1 MTVNEM
7 HIAVNLGVQKI
18 ASFQADVLLPQE
30 IDFELNIAMMRF
42 IKQRYNPSSNR
53 QGKGF
58 EQSQKRIDDL
68 RNLVVTTSSSTISSG
83 GFLTDALGTYIY
95 NTSNTNIYVERATL
109 PLDYLFLVSVSA
121 QVNYVCNG
129 NIAYA
134 VFQDKVNYNWVKVDL
149 TPPVAG
155 YFLTDIAYYD
165 GSWWVSMMNTIFG
178 EEISR
183 DELIK
188 TNNYLNDFFP
198 SYNAN
203 VRETLNDTG
212 AALDPPVDSNH
223 IYIGTIN
230 DMFSDPSTGGYIR
243 TTWTQAVGS
252 GVYAYKEEDNL
263 KTFGVTTRAVKNTA
277 TPRPLTRISQCWFA
291 QSDDIPTIMKDPFNR
306 TSFDYIPYSVKENF
320 IDVYSDNTFIV
331 PKVFIVYIRKPK
343 AISITLG
350 VGCELAEHTHQEI
363 VEMTI
368 KSILEGIESQRYN
381 SQSMENLES
390 E

>member
-18 ASFQADVLLPQE
+18 ASFQADILLPQE

-68 RNLVVTTSSSTISSG
+68 RNLVVTTSSNTISAG
-83 GFLTDALGTYIY
+83 GFLNDALGTYIY

-121 QVNYVCNG
+121 EVDYVCNG

-134 VFQDKVNYNWVKVDL
+134 IAQDTVNYNWVKVNL
-149 TPPVAG
+149 TPPRQELVLKA
-155 YFLTDIAYYD
+155 LAYSD
-165 GSWWVSMMNTIFG
+165 GVGWVQILNTPTG
-178 EEISR
+178 QEVPR

-188 TNNYLNDFFP
+188 TSNYLHNFFP

-203 VRETLNDTG
+203 VVETLNDTG

-223 IYIGTIN
+223 IYLGTTTNILPY
-230 DMFSDPSTGGYIR
+230 PSTGGYIKA
-243 TTWTQAVGS
+243 TWQEPSLSFGAV
-252 GVYAYKEEDNL
+252 YREEDNL
-263 KTFGVTTRAVKNTA
+263 LTYGVTRRLVQTTA
-277 TPRPLTRISQCWFA
+277 TPRPLKRISQCWFA

-306 TSFDYIPYSVKENF
+306 TSFDYIPYSIKENF
-320 IDVYSDNTFIV
+320 VDVYSDNTFVV
-331 PKVFIVYIRKPK
+331 PKVFLVYIRKPK
-343 AISITLG
+343 AISITSG
-350 VGCELAEHTHQEI
+350 IGCELAEHTHQEI

>member
-1 MTVNEM
+1 M

-18 ASFQADVLLPQE
+18 ASFQADTLLPQE

-42 IKQRYNPSSNR
+42 IKQRYNANSNR

-58 EQSQKRIDDL
+58 EQSQKRVDDL
-68 RNLVVTTSSSTISSG
+68 RNLVVTTSSNTISAG

-95 NTSNTNIYVERATL
+95 TTGNTNIYMERATL
-109 PLDYLFLVSVSA
+109 PLDYLFLVSVTA
-121 QVNYVCNG
+121 YVRYYCNES
-129 NIAYA
+129 IKPA
-134 VFQDKVNYNWVKVDL
+134 VLLYKVDYDWVKVDL
-149 TPPVAG
+149 TPPIDG
-155 YFLTDIAYYD
+155 YVLTDIAYYD
-165 GSWWVSMMNTIFG
+165 GSVWVSMMNTPSG
-178 EEISR
+178 QEISR

-188 TNNYLNDFFP
+188 TNNYLNSFFP

-203 VRETLNDTG
+203 VLETLNDTG

-223 IYIGTIN
+223 IYIGNYNGT
-230 DMFSDPSTGGYIR
+230 MAADPITGGYIR
-243 TTWTQAVGS
+243 TSWKPAVGVGYTYREHDS
-252 GVYAYKEEDNL
+252 KQTYKITSRAI
-263 KTFGVTTRAVKNTA
+263 KSSVTPN
-277 TPRPLTRISQCWFA
+277 PLERISQCWFS

-306 TSFDYIPYSVKENF
+306 TSFDYIPYSIKENF

-343 AISITLG
+343 AISITAG

-368 KSILEGIESQRYN
+368 KSILEGIESQRYQ

>member
-1 MTVNEM
+1 M

-18 ASFQADVLLPQE
+18 ASFQADTLLPQE

-42 IKQRYNPSSNR
+42 IKQRYNANSNR

-58 EQSQKRIDDL
+58 EQSQKRVDDL
-68 RNLVVTTSSSTISSG
+68 RNLVVTTSSNTLSAG
-83 GFLTDALGTYIY
+83 GFLNDALGTYIY
-95 NTSNTNIYVERATL
+95 NTGNTNIYMERATL
-109 PLDYLFLVSVSA
+109 PLDYLFLVSVTA
-121 QVNYVCNG
+121 YVRYYCNENIVN
-129 NIAYA
+129 A
-134 VFQDKVNYNWVKVDL
+134 VLLAKVDYDWVKVDL
-149 TPPVAG
+149 TPPAPG
-155 YFLTDIAYYD
+155 YVLTGIAYFD
-165 GSWWVSMMNTIFG
+165 PDPVPFG
-178 EEISR
+178 TWTSILNIPFGQEVSR

-188 TNNYLNDFFP
+188 TDNYLNNFFP

-203 VRETLNDTG
+203 VLETLNDTG
-212 AALDPPVDSNH
+212 AALNPPVDSNH
-223 IYIGTIN
+223 IYVGNSNI
-230 DMFSDPSTGGYIR
+230 SLSPDPTSGGYIR
-243 TTWTQAVGS
+243 TSWKS
-252 GVYAYKEEDNL
+252 GASWLYRDEDKKETYKTTSRAI
-263 KTFGVTTRAVKNTA
+263 KSSVTPN
-277 TPRPLTRISQCWFA
+277 PLERISQCWFS

-306 TSFDYIPYSVKENF
+306 TSFDYIPYSIKENF

-343 AISITLG
+343 AISITAG

-368 KSILEGIESQRYN
+368 KSILEGIESQRYQ

>member
-18 ASFQADVLLPQE
+18 ASFQADILLPQE

-42 IKQRYNPSSNR
+42 VKQRYNAGSNR

-58 EQSQKRIDDL
+58 EQSQKRVDDL
-68 RNLVVTTSSSTISSG
+68 RNLVVTTSSNTISTG
-83 GFLTDALGTYIY
+83 GFLFDALGGFIY
-95 NTSNTNIYVERATL
+95 TTSNSNIYMERATL

-121 QVNYVCNG
+121 ESHYNCNG
-129 NIAYA
+129 SILNYLQNITANT
-134 VFQDKVNYNWVKVDL
+134 DWVKVDL
-149 TPPVAG
+149 TPPTPGFVLVG
-155 YFLTDIAYYD
+155 IAYFD
-165 GSWWVSMMNTIFG
+165 GTNWSSLINTPYG
-178 EEISR
+178 DEISR
-183 DELIK
+183 DTLAI
-188 TNNYLNDFFP
+188 TSNYLYGFIP
-198 SYNAN
+198 SNNAN
-203 VRETLNDTG
+203 VTETLNDTG
-212 AALDPPVDSNH
+212 AAIDPPVDSNH
-223 IYIGTIN
+223 IYFGNSSTVLTP
-230 DMFSDPSTGGYIR
+230 DPVGGGYIR
-243 TTWTQAVGS
+243 TTWKPAGGS
-252 GVYAYKEEDNL
+252 MAL
-263 KTFGVTTRAVKNTA
+263 STFRDETVKSTYSITRRTA
-277 TPRPLTRISQCWFA
+277 PTADIRISQCWFS

-320 IDVYSDNTFIV
+320 IDVYTDNTFVV

-343 AISITLG
+343 AISIINSI
-350 VGCELAEHTHQEI
+350 GCELPEHTHQEI

>member
-42 IKQRYNPSSNR
+42 IKQRYNASSNR

-58 EQSQKRIDDL
+58 EQSQKRVDDL
-68 RNLVVTTSSSTISSG
+68 RNLVVTTSSSTVATG
-83 GFLTDALGTYIY
+83 GFLFDALGGYIY
-95 NTSNTNIYVERATL
+95 TTSTTNIYMERAAL

-121 QVNYVCNG
+121 EVHYNCNG
-129 NIAYA
+129 SILSYLTRNNIST
-134 VFQDKVNYNWVKVDL
+134 DWVKTSL
-149 TPPVAG
+149 TPPSPGFVLAG
-155 YFLTDIAYYD
+155 LAYYT
-165 GSWWVSMMNTIFG
+165 GANWNSLINTPYG

-183 DELIK
+183 DTMAI
-188 TNNYLNDFFP
+188 TSNYLNGFFP

-203 VRETLNDTG
+203 LVETLNDTG
-212 AALDPPVDSNH
+212 AAIDPPVDSNH
-223 IYIGTIN
+223 IYFGNSSFTLN
-230 DMFSDPSTGGYIR
+230 ADPSTGGFIR
-243 TTWTQAVGS
+243 TTWIPAGETMSSAIYRYETIKSTYDIYGRS
-252 GVYAYKEEDNL
+252 AP
-263 KTFGVTTRAVKNTA
+263 TA
-277 TPRPLTRISQCWFA
+277 DKRISQCWFA
-291 QSDDIPTIMKDPFNR
+291 QSDDIPTVMKDPFNR

-320 IDVYSDNTFIV
+320 IDVYSDNTFVV
-331 PKVFIVYIRKPK
+331 PKIYIVYIRKPK
-343 AISITLG
+343 AISITSG
-350 VGCELAEHTHQEI
+350 VGCELPEHTHQEI

-368 KSILEGIESQRYN
+368 KSILEGIESQRYQ